1 MGMMELRRQI
11 IAGARQSEL
20 PAGYTKL
27 PYITADG
34 NQSLRLNYTPVHNDE
49 FHCKFTIAT
58 TAISSLISAGTGTY
72 QLIVMSR
79 SDYRGFYYKYF
90 SSGGAK
96 ELSGAFASSTWY
108 DLDIDKNGIAT
119 INEITATNPYVSALD
134 GANTSLWLFQ
144 RRDGSG
150 KYIGSMSE
158 FWIMNGGE
166 YKVKLIPCLRKRLII
181 YLIQLICGAGC
192 RFDSL
197 QDQVSQFV
205 RSFSESPC
213 FMVSGKT

>member
-11 IAGARQSEL
+11 IAGGRRSEL

-34 NQSLRLNYTPVHNDE
+34 NQSLRLNYTPVQNDE
-49 FHCKFTIAT
+49 FHCKFTANS
-58 TAISSLISAGTGTY
+58 AGSRALISAGTGTY
-72 QLIVMSR
+72 QLVLLSR
-79 SDYRGFYYKYF
+79 SNCEGFYYKYF
-90 SSGGAK
+90 SSGGA
-96 ELSGAFASSTWY
+96 LSLMAGYTNGAWY
-108 DLDIDKNGIAT
+108 DVDIDKNGVCT
-119 INEITATNPYVSALD
+119 SNGVSITTPYGGALD

-166 YKVKLIPCLRKRLII
+166 YKVKLIPCLRKSDSK
-181 YLIQLICGAGC
+181 AGMYDTVSKQ
-192 RFDSL
+192 FYASSL
-197 QDQVSQFV
+197 NDFIAG
-205 RSFSESPC
+205 E
-213 FMVSGKT
+213 